1 MKQLFLF
8 LFLAFASG
16 AGAADVEFVVYFSQG
31 KVSKSGGSKP
41 LAVKKGDRLFGGDEL
56 QLAEG
61 AQVVLICKNYNTLQL
76 KKKGR
81 YTMAALQ
88 AGCRKGGG
96 SFTSSYF
103 RYIWDELTHVH
114 GTPEKDPK
122 KYMRNTGAVSRG
134 CAQVQT
140 GVAVDTVHY
149 LSGSLPVSW
158 RSSFPAPYIR
168 VYDDPIDGMLLRSEP
183 LGAAPLQI
191 EQIAS
196 ALKGEGVYFWQVTD
210 AEGEGCERNYLRL
223 WKADEY
229 KRAVDRLLEDVLATT
244 PAETAYLK
252 GYVLEEQHFLAE
264 AYAYYR
270 LAARLHPQHRLYKKT
285 VARFL

>member
-8 LFLAFASG
+8 FFLALALG

-31 KVSKSGGSKP
+31 KVTKSGGSKS
-41 LAVKKGDRLFGGDEL
+41 LALKKGDRLFAPDEFL
-56 QLAEG
+56 LAEG
-61 AQVVLICKNYNTLQL
+61 AQVVLICKNYTTLQL

-81 YTMAALQ
+81 YSVAALR
-88 AGCRKGGG
+88 AGCRKAGT

-103 RYIWDELTHVH
+103 QYIWDEFTHVH

-140 GVAVDTVHY
+140 RVAVDTVHY
-149 LSGSLPVSW
+149 LSGALPVGWST
-158 RSSFPAPYIR
+158 SFTTPYLR
-168 VYDDPIDGMLLRSEP
+168 VYDDPLDGMLLRNEP

-191 EQIAS
+191 EQVAS
-196 ALKGEGVYFWQVTD
+196 ALKGEGVYYWQVTD
-210 AEGEGCERNYLRL
+210 AEGVGCERNYLRL

-229 KRAVDRLLEDVLATT
+229 KRAVDGLLKGVVATT

-252 GYVLEEQHFLAE
+252 GYVLEEHHFLAE

-270 LAARLHPQHRLYKKT
+270 RAARLHPQHRLYKKT
-285 VARFL
+285 VDRFL